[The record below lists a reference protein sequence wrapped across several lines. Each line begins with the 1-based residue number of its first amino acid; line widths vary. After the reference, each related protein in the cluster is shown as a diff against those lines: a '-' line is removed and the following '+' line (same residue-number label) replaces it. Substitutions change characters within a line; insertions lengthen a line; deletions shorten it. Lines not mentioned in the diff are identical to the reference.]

1 MEKEKEM
8 AKKYYWLKL
17 KDNFFNQKEVKKLR
31 RIAGGDTY
39 TIIYLKMQ
47 LLSIKKDGIIE
58 FEGTEKD
65 LAEQL
70 SYEIDE
76 DGDNIQ
82 TTLLFLR
89 ANNLIE
95 EISEN
100 NFLLTKVPDCIGKE
114 GASAERVRRHRE
126 RKALLEKEKEEGLL
140 EEPKKEQEPYS
151 NAKRQRMFR
160 AKKNCEEK
168 QHIPFIEDYMN
179 KKRYNGNYY
188 IVLQR
193 DKFRCALCSSIEN
206 LCVHHIDGYDESK
219 PENSN
224 ENKMITLC
232 RHCHSNVHAGSKI
245 NEDTL
250 NSIDYYTEYSNVTLP
265 GNAEVTYSN
274 DPVTKSN
281 TEIEKEK
288 EIEKEINNNI
298 SKDIFIN
305 KVVSEWNSIG
315 VSPIKL
321 IRGTRQKMLNAR
333 IKEYSEEGVLQAIN
347 NIKHSD
353 FLKGQN
359 KNSWVITIDWFL
371 KPNNFIKVYEDNYNS
386 KKKTNDPFGNEE
398 IKRKRNYVPIDP
410 TM

>member
-76 DGDNIQ
+76 DLNNIQ
-82 TTLLFLR
+82 VTLSFLKV
-89 ANNLIE
+89 NNLIE

-126 RKALLEKEKEEGLL
+126 RKALLEKEKEQKML
-140 EEPKKEQEPYS
+140 Q
-151 NAKRQRMFR
+151 
-160 AKKNCEEK
+160 C
-168 QHIPFIEDYMN
+168 
-179 KKRYNGNYY
+179 NGE
-188 IVLQR
+188 VT
-193 DKFRCALCSSIEN
+193 
-206 LCVHHIDGYDESK
+206 
-219 PENSN
+219 NSN
-224 ENKMITLC
+224 
-232 RHCHSNVHAGSKI
+232 
-245 NEDTL
+245 
-250 NSIDYYTEYSNVTLP
+250 
-265 GNAEVTYSN
+265 NAVI
-274 DPVTKSN
+274 KSN

-288 EIEKEINNNI
+288 EIEIEIEKDNNI

-386 KKKTNDPFGNEE
+386 KKKRNDPFGNEE
-398 IKRKRNYVPIDP
+398 IKRKRNYIPIDP

>member
-76 DGDNIQ
+76 DLNNIQ
-82 TTLLFLR
+82 VTLSFLKV
-89 ANNLIE
+89 NNLIE

-126 RKALLEKEKEEGLL
+126 RKALLEKEKEQKML
-140 EEPKKEQEPYS
+140 Q
-151 NAKRQRMFR
+151 
-160 AKKNCEEK
+160 C
-168 QHIPFIEDYMN
+168 
-179 KKRYNGNYY
+179 NGE
-188 IVLQR
+188 VT
-193 DKFRCALCSSIEN
+193 
-206 LCVHHIDGYDESK
+206 
-219 PENSN
+219 NSN
-224 ENKMITLC
+224 
-232 RHCHSNVHAGSKI
+232 
-245 NEDTL
+245 
-250 NSIDYYTEYSNVTLP
+250 
-265 GNAEVTYSN
+265 NAVI
-274 DPVTKSN
+274 KSN
-281 TEIEKEK
+281 TEKEKEK
-288 EIEKEINNNI
+288 EIEIEIDNNI

-398 IKRKRNYVPIDP
+398 IKRKRNYIPIDP

>member
-76 DGDNIQ
+76 NLDNIQ
-82 TTLLFLR
+82 VTLSFLK

-126 RKALLEKEKEEGLL
+126 RKALLEKEKEQKML
-140 EEPKKEQEPYS
+140 Q
-151 NAKRQRMFR
+151 
-160 AKKNCEEK
+160 C
-168 QHIPFIEDYMN
+168 
-179 KKRYNGNYY
+179 NGE
-188 IVLQR
+188 VT
-193 DKFRCALCSSIEN
+193 
-206 LCVHHIDGYDESK
+206 
-219 PENSN
+219 NSN
-224 ENKMITLC
+224 
-232 RHCHSNVHAGSKI
+232 
-245 NEDTL
+245 
-250 NSIDYYTEYSNVTLP
+250 
-265 GNAEVTYSN
+265 NAVI
-274 DPVTKSN
+274 KSN

-288 EIEKEINNNI
+288 EIEIEKEIETTTIYNTNNI
-298 SKDIFIN
+298 VREENGNSSSGSSSGDLEILKIAEQRIFIL
-305 KVVSEWNSIG
+305 
-315 VSPIKL
+315 SPIQMEQIITDVKQYSFNEVSKAL
-321 IRGTRQKMLNAR
+321 EIADNNGKHTYSYVKGILERRRAGDKDSGEPRKTSKWNYTIPKAR
-333 IKEYSEEGVLQAIN
+333 ELTEEEKRRAA
-347 NIKHSD
+347 
-353 FLKGQN
+353 
-359 KNSWVITIDWFL
+359 
-371 KPNNFIKVYEDNYNS
+371 
-386 KKKTNDPFGNEE
+386 EE
-398 IKRKRNYVPIDP
+398 LD
-410 TM
+410 

>member
-126 RKALLEKEKEEGLL
+126 RKALLEKEKEQKML
-140 EEPKKEQEPYS
+140 Q
-151 NAKRQRMFR
+151 
-160 AKKNCEEK
+160 C
-168 QHIPFIEDYMN
+168 
-179 KKRYNGNYY
+179 NGE
-188 IVLQR
+188 VT
-193 DKFRCALCSSIEN
+193 
-206 LCVHHIDGYDESK
+206 
-219 PENSN
+219 NSN
-224 ENKMITLC
+224 DVVIE
-232 RHCHSNVHAGSKI
+232 
-245 NEDTL
+245 
-250 NSIDYYTEYSNVTLP
+250 
-265 GNAEVTYSN
+265 
-274 DPVTKSN
+274 SN
-281 TEIEKEK
+281 TEKEKEKEK

>member
-76 DGDNIQ
+76 DLNNIQ
-82 TTLLFLR
+82 VTLSFLKV
-89 ANNLIE
+89 NNLIE

-126 RKALLEKEKEEGLL
+126 RKALLEKEKEQKML
-140 EEPKKEQEPYS
+140 Q
-151 NAKRQRMFR
+151 
-160 AKKNCEEK
+160 C
-168 QHIPFIEDYMN
+168 
-179 KKRYNGNYY
+179 NGE
-188 IVLQR
+188 VT
-193 DKFRCALCSSIEN
+193 
-206 LCVHHIDGYDESK
+206 
-219 PENSN
+219 NSN
-224 ENKMITLC
+224 
-232 RHCHSNVHAGSKI
+232 
-245 NEDTL
+245 
-250 NSIDYYTEYSNVTLP
+250 
-265 GNAEVTYSN
+265 NAVI
-274 DPVTKSN
+274 KSN
-281 TEIEKEK
+281 TEIEIEKEK
-288 EIEKEINNNI
+288 EIEKDNNI

-398 IKRKRNYVPIDP
+398 IKRKRNYIPIDP

>member
-76 DGDNIQ
+76 DLNNIQ
-82 TTLLFLR
+82 VTLSFLKV
-89 ANNLIE
+89 NNLIE

-126 RKALLEKEKEEGLL
+126 RKALLEKEKEQKML
-140 EEPKKEQEPYS
+140 Q
-151 NAKRQRMFR
+151 
-160 AKKNCEEK
+160 C
-168 QHIPFIEDYMN
+168 
-179 KKRYNGNYY
+179 NGE
-188 IVLQR
+188 VT
-193 DKFRCALCSSIEN
+193 
-206 LCVHHIDGYDESK
+206 
-219 PENSN
+219 NSN
-224 ENKMITLC
+224 
-232 RHCHSNVHAGSKI
+232 
-245 NEDTL
+245 
-250 NSIDYYTEYSNVTLP
+250 
-265 GNAEVTYSN
+265 NA
-274 DPVTKSN
+274 VTKSN
-281 TEIEKEK
+281 TEIEKEI
-288 EIEKEINNNI
+288 EIEKDNNI

-333 IKEYSEEGVLQAIN
+333 IKEYTEEGVLQAIN

-398 IKRKRNYVPIDP
+398 IKKKRNYVPIDP

>member
-76 DGDNIQ
+76 DLNNIQ
-82 TTLLFLR
+82 VTLSFLKV
-89 ANNLIE
+89 NNLIE

-126 RKALLEKEKEEGLL
+126 RKALLEKEKEQKML
-140 EEPKKEQEPYS
+140 Q
-151 NAKRQRMFR
+151 
-160 AKKNCEEK
+160 C
-168 QHIPFIEDYMN
+168 
-179 KKRYNGNYY
+179 NGE
-188 IVLQR
+188 VT
-193 DKFRCALCSSIEN
+193 
-206 LCVHHIDGYDESK
+206 
-219 PENSN
+219 NSN
-224 ENKMITLC
+224 
-232 RHCHSNVHAGSKI
+232 
-245 NEDTL
+245 
-250 NSIDYYTEYSNVTLP
+250 
-265 GNAEVTYSN
+265 NAVI
-274 DPVTKSN
+274 KSN

-288 EIEKEINNNI
+288 EIEIEIEKDNNI

-333 IKEYSEEGVLQAIN
+333 IKEYTEEGVLQAIN

-398 IKRKRNYVPIDP
+398 IKRKRNYIPIDP

>member
-76 DGDNIQ
+76 DLNNIQ
-82 TTLLFLR
+82 VTLSFLKV
-89 ANNLIE
+89 NNLIE

-126 RKALLEKEKEEGLL
+126 RKALLEKEKEQKML
-140 EEPKKEQEPYS
+140 Q
-151 NAKRQRMFR
+151 
-160 AKKNCEEK
+160 C
-168 QHIPFIEDYMN
+168 
-179 KKRYNGNYY
+179 NGE
-188 IVLQR
+188 VT
-193 DKFRCALCSSIEN
+193 
-206 LCVHHIDGYDESK
+206 
-219 PENSN
+219 NSN
-224 ENKMITLC
+224 
-232 RHCHSNVHAGSKI
+232 
-245 NEDTL
+245 
-250 NSIDYYTEYSNVTLP
+250 
-265 GNAEVTYSN
+265 NAVI
-274 DPVTKSN
+274 KSN
-281 TEIEKEK
+281 TEIEK

-398 IKRKRNYVPIDP
+398 IKRKRNYIPIDP

>member
-76 DGDNIQ
+76 DLDNIQ
-82 TTLLFLR
+82 VTLSFLKV
-89 ANNLIE
+89 NNLIE

-126 RKALLEKEKEEGLL
+126 RKALLEKEKEQKML
-140 EEPKKEQEPYS
+140 Q
-151 NAKRQRMFR
+151 
-160 AKKNCEEK
+160 C
-168 QHIPFIEDYMN
+168 
-179 KKRYNGNYY
+179 NGE
-188 IVLQR
+188 VT
-193 DKFRCALCSSIEN
+193 
-206 LCVHHIDGYDESK
+206 
-219 PENSN
+219 NSN
-224 ENKMITLC
+224 
-232 RHCHSNVHAGSKI
+232 
-245 NEDTL
+245 
-250 NSIDYYTEYSNVTLP
+250 
-265 GNAEVTYSN
+265 NAVI
-274 DPVTKSN
+274 KSN

-288 EIEKEINNNI
+288 EKEIEKDNNI

-398 IKRKRNYVPIDP
+398 IKRKRNYIPIDP

>member
-76 DGDNIQ
+76 DLNNIQ
-82 TTLLFLR
+82 VTLSFLKV
-89 ANNLIE
+89 NNLIE

-126 RKALLEKEKEEGLL
+126 RKALLEKEKEQKML
-140 EEPKKEQEPYS
+140 Q
-151 NAKRQRMFR
+151 
-160 AKKNCEEK
+160 C
-168 QHIPFIEDYMN
+168 
-179 KKRYNGNYY
+179 NGE
-188 IVLQR
+188 VT
-193 DKFRCALCSSIEN
+193 
-206 LCVHHIDGYDESK
+206 
-219 PENSN
+219 NSN
-224 ENKMITLC
+224 
-232 RHCHSNVHAGSKI
+232 
-245 NEDTL
+245 
-250 NSIDYYTEYSNVTLP
+250 
-265 GNAEVTYSN
+265 NA
-274 DPVTKSN
+274 VTKSN
-281 TEIEKEK
+281 TEIEKEI
-288 EIEKEINNNI
+288 EIEKDNNI

-321 IRGTRQKMLNAR
+321 IRGTRQRMLNAR

-398 IKRKRNYVPIDP
+398 IKRKRNYIPIDP

>member
-76 DGDNIQ
+76 DLNNIQ
-82 TTLLFLR
+82 VTLSFLKV
-89 ANNLIE
+89 NNLIE

-126 RKALLEKEKEEGLL
+126 RKALLEKEKEQKML
-140 EEPKKEQEPYS
+140 Q
-151 NAKRQRMFR
+151 
-160 AKKNCEEK
+160 C
-168 QHIPFIEDYMN
+168 
-179 KKRYNGNYY
+179 NGE
-188 IVLQR
+188 VT
-193 DKFRCALCSSIEN
+193 
-206 LCVHHIDGYDESK
+206 
-219 PENSN
+219 NSN
-224 ENKMITLC
+224 
-232 RHCHSNVHAGSKI
+232 
-245 NEDTL
+245 
-250 NSIDYYTEYSNVTLP
+250 
-265 GNAEVTYSN
+265 NAVI
-274 DPVTKSN
+274 KSN

-288 EIEKEINNNI
+288 EIEIEIEKDNNI

-398 IKRKRNYVPIDP
+398 IKKKRNYVPIDP

>member
-76 DGDNIQ
+76 DLNNIQ
-82 TTLLFLR
+82 VTLSFLKV
-89 ANNLIE
+89 NNLIE

-126 RKALLEKEKEEGLL
+126 RKALLEKEKEQKML
-140 EEPKKEQEPYS
+140 Q
-151 NAKRQRMFR
+151 
-160 AKKNCEEK
+160 C
-168 QHIPFIEDYMN
+168 
-179 KKRYNGNYY
+179 NGE
-188 IVLQR
+188 VT
-193 DKFRCALCSSIEN
+193 
-206 LCVHHIDGYDESK
+206 
-219 PENSN
+219 NSN
-224 ENKMITLC
+224 
-232 RHCHSNVHAGSKI
+232 
-245 NEDTL
+245 
-250 NSIDYYTEYSNVTLP
+250 
-265 GNAEVTYSN
+265 NAVI
-274 DPVTKSN
+274 KSN

-288 EIEKEINNNI
+288 EIEIEKDNNI

-386 KKKTNDPFGNEE
+386 KKKTNDPFGHEE
-398 IKRKRNYVPIDP
+398 IKRKRNYIPIDP

>member
-76 DGDNIQ
+76 NLDNIQ
-82 TTLLFLR
+82 VTLSFLK

-126 RKALLEKEKEEGLL
+126 RKALLEKEKEQKML
-140 EEPKKEQEPYS
+140 Q
-151 NAKRQRMFR
+151 
-160 AKKNCEEK
+160 C
-168 QHIPFIEDYMN
+168 
-179 KKRYNGNYY
+179 NGE
-188 IVLQR
+188 VT
-193 DKFRCALCSSIEN
+193 
-206 LCVHHIDGYDESK
+206 
-219 PENSN
+219 NSN
-224 ENKMITLC
+224 DVVIE
-232 RHCHSNVHAGSKI
+232 
-245 NEDTL
+245 
-250 NSIDYYTEYSNVTLP
+250 
-265 GNAEVTYSN
+265 
-274 DPVTKSN
+274 SN
-281 TEIEKEK
+281 TEIEIEK
-288 EIEKEINNNI
+288 EKEINNNI

-333 IKEYSEEGVLQAIN
+333 IKEYTEEGVLQAIN

-386 KKKTNDPFGNEE
+386 KKKTNDSFGNEE
-398 IKRKRNYVPIDP
+398 VKRKRNYVPIDP

>member
-76 DGDNIQ
+76 DLNNIQ
-82 TTLLFLR
+82 VTLSFLKV
-89 ANNLIE
+89 NNLIE

-126 RKALLEKEKEEGLL
+126 RKALLEKEKEQKML
-140 EEPKKEQEPYS
+140 Q
-151 NAKRQRMFR
+151 
-160 AKKNCEEK
+160 C
-168 QHIPFIEDYMN
+168 
-179 KKRYNGNYY
+179 NGE
-188 IVLQR
+188 VT
-193 DKFRCALCSSIEN
+193 
-206 LCVHHIDGYDESK
+206 
-219 PENSN
+219 NSN
-224 ENKMITLC
+224 NTVI
-232 RHCHSNVHAGSKI
+232 
-245 NEDTL
+245 
-250 NSIDYYTEYSNVTLP
+250 
-265 GNAEVTYSN
+265 
-274 DPVTKSN
+274 KSN

-288 EIEKEINNNI
+288 EKEIEKDNNI

-398 IKRKRNYVPIDP
+398 IKRKRNYIPIDP

>member
-76 DGDNIQ
+76 DLNNIQ
-82 TTLLFLR
+82 VTLSFLKV
-89 ANNLIE
+89 NNLIE

-126 RKALLEKEKEEGLL
+126 RKALLEKEKEQKML
-140 EEPKKEQEPYS
+140 Q
-151 NAKRQRMFR
+151 
-160 AKKNCEEK
+160 C
-168 QHIPFIEDYMN
+168 
-179 KKRYNGNYY
+179 NGE
-188 IVLQR
+188 VT
-193 DKFRCALCSSIEN
+193 
-206 LCVHHIDGYDESK
+206 
-219 PENSN
+219 NSN
-224 ENKMITLC
+224 
-232 RHCHSNVHAGSKI
+232 
-245 NEDTL
+245 
-250 NSIDYYTEYSNVTLP
+250 
-265 GNAEVTYSN
+265 NAVI
-274 DPVTKSN
+274 KSN
-281 TEIEKEK
+281 TEIEIEKEK
-288 EIEKEINNNI
+288 EIEKDNNI

-333 IKEYSEEGVLQAIN
+333 IKEYTEEGVLQAIN

-398 IKRKRNYVPIDP
+398 IKRKRNYIPIDP

>member
-76 DGDNIQ
+76 DLNNIQ
-82 TTLLFLR
+82 VTLSFLKV
-89 ANNLIE
+89 NNLIE

-126 RKALLEKEKEEGLL
+126 RKALLEKEKEQKML
-140 EEPKKEQEPYS
+140 Q
-151 NAKRQRMFR
+151 
-160 AKKNCEEK
+160 C
-168 QHIPFIEDYMN
+168 
-179 KKRYNGNYY
+179 NGE
-188 IVLQR
+188 VT
-193 DKFRCALCSSIEN
+193 
-206 LCVHHIDGYDESK
+206 
-219 PENSN
+219 NSN
-224 ENKMITLC
+224 
-232 RHCHSNVHAGSKI
+232 
-245 NEDTL
+245 
-250 NSIDYYTEYSNVTLP
+250 
-265 GNAEVTYSN
+265 NAVI
-274 DPVTKSN
+274 KSN

-288 EIEKEINNNI
+288 EIEIEIEKDNNI

-398 IKRKRNYVPIDP
+398 IKRKRNYIPIDP

>member
-76 DGDNIQ
+76 DLNNIQ
-82 TTLLFLR
+82 VTLSFLKV
-89 ANNLIE
+89 NNLIE

-126 RKALLEKEKEEGLL
+126 RKALLEKEKEQKML
-140 EEPKKEQEPYS
+140 Q
-151 NAKRQRMFR
+151 
-160 AKKNCEEK
+160 C
-168 QHIPFIEDYMN
+168 
-179 KKRYNGNYY
+179 NGE
-188 IVLQR
+188 VT
-193 DKFRCALCSSIEN
+193 
-206 LCVHHIDGYDESK
+206 
-219 PENSN
+219 NSN
-224 ENKMITLC
+224 
-232 RHCHSNVHAGSKI
+232 
-245 NEDTL
+245 
-250 NSIDYYTEYSNVTLP
+250 
-265 GNAEVTYSN
+265 N
-274 DPVTKSN
+274 DVIKSN

-288 EIEKEINNNI
+288 EIEIEIEKDNNI

-333 IKEYSEEGVLQAIN
+333 IKEYTEEGVLQAIN

-398 IKRKRNYVPIDP
+398 IKRKRNYIPIDP

>member
-76 DGDNIQ
+76 DLNNIQ
-82 TTLLFLR
+82 VTLSFLKV
-89 ANNLIE
+89 NNLIE

-126 RKALLEKEKEEGLL
+126 RKALLEKEKEQKML
-140 EEPKKEQEPYS
+140 Q
-151 NAKRQRMFR
+151 
-160 AKKNCEEK
+160 C
-168 QHIPFIEDYMN
+168 
-179 KKRYNGNYY
+179 NGE
-188 IVLQR
+188 VT
-193 DKFRCALCSSIEN
+193 
-206 LCVHHIDGYDESK
+206 
-219 PENSN
+219 NSN
-224 ENKMITLC
+224 
-232 RHCHSNVHAGSKI
+232 
-245 NEDTL
+245 
-250 NSIDYYTEYSNVTLP
+250 
-265 GNAEVTYSN
+265 NAVI
-274 DPVTKSN
+274 KSN
-281 TEIEKEK
+281 TEKEKEK
-288 EIEKEINNNI
+288 EIEIEKDNNI

-398 IKRKRNYVPIDP
+398 IKRKRNYIPIDP

>member
-76 DGDNIQ
+76 DLNNIQ
-82 TTLLFLR
+82 VTLSFLKV
-89 ANNLIE
+89 NNLIE

-126 RKALLEKEKEEGLL
+126 RKALLEKEKEQKML
-140 EEPKKEQEPYS
+140 Q
-151 NAKRQRMFR
+151 
-160 AKKNCEEK
+160 C
-168 QHIPFIEDYMN
+168 
-179 KKRYNGNYY
+179 NGE
-188 IVLQR
+188 VT
-193 DKFRCALCSSIEN
+193 
-206 LCVHHIDGYDESK
+206 
-219 PENSN
+219 NSN
-224 ENKMITLC
+224 
-232 RHCHSNVHAGSKI
+232 
-245 NEDTL
+245 
-250 NSIDYYTEYSNVTLP
+250 
-265 GNAEVTYSN
+265 NAVI
-274 DPVTKSN
+274 KSN

-288 EIEKEINNNI
+288 EKEIEIEKDNNI

-398 IKRKRNYVPIDP
+398 IKKKRNYVPIDP

>member
-76 DGDNIQ
+76 DLNNIQ
-82 TTLLFLR
+82 VTLSFLKV
-89 ANNLIE
+89 NNLIE

-126 RKALLEKEKEEGLL
+126 RKALLEKEKEQKML
-140 EEPKKEQEPYS
+140 Q
-151 NAKRQRMFR
+151 
-160 AKKNCEEK
+160 C
-168 QHIPFIEDYMN
+168 
-179 KKRYNGNYY
+179 NGE
-188 IVLQR
+188 VT
-193 DKFRCALCSSIEN
+193 
-206 LCVHHIDGYDESK
+206 
-219 PENSN
+219 NSN
-224 ENKMITLC
+224 
-232 RHCHSNVHAGSKI
+232 
-245 NEDTL
+245 
-250 NSIDYYTEYSNVTLP
+250 
-265 GNAEVTYSN
+265 NAVI
-274 DPVTKSN
+274 KSN

-288 EIEKEINNNI
+288 EIEIEKDNNI

-371 KPNNFIKVYEDNYNS
+371 KPNNFNKIYEDNYNT

-398 IKRKRNYVPIDP
+398 IKRKRNYIPIDP

>member
-76 DGDNIQ
+76 NLDNIQ
-82 TTLLFLR
+82 VTLSFLK

-126 RKALLEKEKEEGLL
+126 RKALLEKEKEQKML
-140 EEPKKEQEPYS
+140 Q
-151 NAKRQRMFR
+151 
-160 AKKNCEEK
+160 C
-168 QHIPFIEDYMN
+168 
-179 KKRYNGNYY
+179 NGE
-188 IVLQR
+188 VT
-193 DKFRCALCSSIEN
+193 
-206 LCVHHIDGYDESK
+206 
-219 PENSN
+219 NSN
-224 ENKMITLC
+224 DVVIE
-232 RHCHSNVHAGSKI
+232 
-245 NEDTL
+245 
-250 NSIDYYTEYSNVTLP
+250 
-265 GNAEVTYSN
+265 
-274 DPVTKSN
+274 SN
-281 TEIEKEK
+281 TEIEIEK

-305 KVVSEWNSIG
+305 KVVSEWNSIAG
-315 VSPIKL
+315 SPIKL
-321 IRGTRQKMLNAR
+321 IRGTRQKTLNAR
-333 IKEYSEEGVLQAIN
+333 TKEYTEEGVLQAIN
-347 NIKHSD
+347 NIKQSD

-359 KNSWVITIDWFL
+359 KYSWVITIDWFL

-386 KKKTNDPFGNEE
+386 KKKTNDSFGNEE
-398 IKRKRNYVPIDP
+398 VKRKRNYVPIDP

>member
-1 MEKEKEM
+1 MKGESINMEKDEEM
-8 AKKYYWLKL
+8 SKKYYWLKL

-31 RIAGGDTY
+31 KIAGGDTY

-47 LLSIKKDGIIE
+47 LLSIKKNGIIE

-76 DGDNIQ
+76 DLNNIQ
-82 TTLLFLR
+82 VTLSFLKV
-89 ANNLIE
+89 NNLIE

-126 RKALLEKEKEEGLL
+126 RKALLEKEKEQKML
-140 EEPKKEQEPYS
+140 Q
-151 NAKRQRMFR
+151 
-160 AKKNCEEK
+160 C
-168 QHIPFIEDYMN
+168 
-179 KKRYNGNYY
+179 NG
-188 IVLQR
+188 
-193 DKFRCALCSSIEN
+193 
-206 LCVHHIDGYDESK
+206 
-219 PENSN
+219 
-224 ENKMITLC
+224 
-232 RHCHSNVHAGSKI
+232 
-245 NEDTL
+245 
-250 NSIDYYTEYSNVTLP
+250 
-265 GNAEVTYSN
+265 EVTSGN
-274 DPVTKSN
+274 NTVIESN

-386 KKKTNDPFGNEE
+386 KKKTNDSFDNF
-398 IKRKRNYVPIDP
+398 
-410 TM
+410 

>member
-1 MEKEKEM
+1 MKKEKEM

-82 TTLLFLR
+82 TTLLFLK

-126 RKALLEKEKEEGLL
+126 RKALLEKEKEQKML
-140 EEPKKEQEPYS
+140 Q
-151 NAKRQRMFR
+151 
-160 AKKNCEEK
+160 C
-168 QHIPFIEDYMN
+168 
-179 KKRYNGNYY
+179 NGE
-188 IVLQR
+188 VT
-193 DKFRCALCSSIEN
+193 
-206 LCVHHIDGYDESK
+206 
-219 PENSN
+219 NSN
-224 ENKMITLC
+224 DVVIE
-232 RHCHSNVHAGSKI
+232 
-245 NEDTL
+245 
-250 NSIDYYTEYSNVTLP
+250 
-265 GNAEVTYSN
+265 
-274 DPVTKSN
+274 SN

>member
-82 TTLLFLR
+82 TTLLFLK

-126 RKALLEKEKEEGLL
+126 RKALLEKEKEQKML
-140 EEPKKEQEPYS
+140 Q
-151 NAKRQRMFR
+151 
-160 AKKNCEEK
+160 C
-168 QHIPFIEDYMN
+168 
-179 KKRYNGNYY
+179 NGE
-188 IVLQR
+188 VT
-193 DKFRCALCSSIEN
+193 
-206 LCVHHIDGYDESK
+206 
-219 PENSN
+219 NSN
-224 ENKMITLC
+224 NTVI
-232 RHCHSNVHAGSKI
+232 
-245 NEDTL
+245 
-250 NSIDYYTEYSNVTLP
+250 
-265 GNAEVTYSN
+265 
-274 DPVTKSN
+274 KSN
-281 TEIEKEK
+281 TEIEIEKEK
-288 EIEKEINNNI
+288 EIEKDNNI

-321 IRGTRQKMLNAR
+321 IRGTRQRMLNAR

-386 KKKTNDPFGNEE
+386 KKNTNDPFGNEE

>member
-82 TTLLFLR
+82 TTLLFLK

-126 RKALLEKEKEEGLL
+126 RKALLEKEKEQKML
-140 EEPKKEQEPYS
+140 Q
-151 NAKRQRMFR
+151 
-160 AKKNCEEK
+160 C
-168 QHIPFIEDYMN
+168 
-179 KKRYNGNYY
+179 NGE
-188 IVLQR
+188 VT
-193 DKFRCALCSSIEN
+193 
-206 LCVHHIDGYDESK
+206 
-219 PENSN
+219 NSN
-224 ENKMITLC
+224 DVVIE
-232 RHCHSNVHAGSKI
+232 
-245 NEDTL
+245 
-250 NSIDYYTEYSNVTLP
+250 
-265 GNAEVTYSN
+265 
-274 DPVTKSN
+274 SN

-333 IKEYSEEGVLQAIN
+333 IKEYTEEGVLQAIN

-386 KKKTNDPFGNEE
+386 KKKTNDLFGNEE
-398 IKRKRNYVPIDP
+398 VKRKRNYVPIDP

>member
-76 DGDNIQ
+76 DLNNIQ
-82 TTLLFLR
+82 VTLSFLKV
-89 ANNLIE
+89 NNLIE

-126 RKALLEKEKEEGLL
+126 RKALLEKEKEQKML
-140 EEPKKEQEPYS
+140 Q
-151 NAKRQRMFR
+151 
-160 AKKNCEEK
+160 C
-168 QHIPFIEDYMN
+168 
-179 KKRYNGNYY
+179 NGE
-188 IVLQR
+188 VT
-193 DKFRCALCSSIEN
+193 
-206 LCVHHIDGYDESK
+206 
-219 PENSN
+219 NSN
-224 ENKMITLC
+224 
-232 RHCHSNVHAGSKI
+232 
-245 NEDTL
+245 
-250 NSIDYYTEYSNVTLP
+250 
-265 GNAEVTYSN
+265 NAVI
-274 DPVTKSN
+274 KSN

-288 EIEKEINNNI
+288 EIEIEKDNNI

-398 IKRKRNYVPIDP
+398 IKKKRNYVPIDP

>member
-76 DGDNIQ
+76 DLNNIQ
-82 TTLLFLR
+82 VTLSFLKV
-89 ANNLIE
+89 NNLIE

-126 RKALLEKEKEEGLL
+126 RKALLEKEKEQKML
-140 EEPKKEQEPYS
+140 Q
-151 NAKRQRMFR
+151 
-160 AKKNCEEK
+160 C
-168 QHIPFIEDYMN
+168 
-179 KKRYNGNYY
+179 NGE
-188 IVLQR
+188 VT
-193 DKFRCALCSSIEN
+193 
-206 LCVHHIDGYDESK
+206 
-219 PENSN
+219 NSN
-224 ENKMITLC
+224 
-232 RHCHSNVHAGSKI
+232 
-245 NEDTL
+245 
-250 NSIDYYTEYSNVTLP
+250 
-265 GNAEVTYSN
+265 NAVI
-274 DPVTKSN
+274 KSN

-288 EIEKEINNNI
+288 EIEIEKDNNI

-333 IKEYSEEGVLQAIN
+333 IKEYTEEGVLQAIN

-398 IKRKRNYVPIDP
+398 IKKKRNYVPIDP

>member
-76 DGDNIQ
+76 DLNNIQ
-82 TTLLFLR
+82 VTLSFLKV
-89 ANNLIE
+89 NNLIE

-126 RKALLEKEKEEGLL
+126 RKALLEKEKEQKML
-140 EEPKKEQEPYS
+140 Q
-151 NAKRQRMFR
+151 
-160 AKKNCEEK
+160 C
-168 QHIPFIEDYMN
+168 
-179 KKRYNGNYY
+179 NGE
-188 IVLQR
+188 VT
-193 DKFRCALCSSIEN
+193 
-206 LCVHHIDGYDESK
+206 
-219 PENSN
+219 NSN
-224 ENKMITLC
+224 
-232 RHCHSNVHAGSKI
+232 
-245 NEDTL
+245 
-250 NSIDYYTEYSNVTLP
+250 
-265 GNAEVTYSN
+265 NAVI
-274 DPVTKSN
+274 KSN
-281 TEIEKEK
+281 TEIEIEK
-288 EIEKEINNNI
+288 EIEKDNNI

-398 IKRKRNYVPIDP
+398 IKRKRNYIPIDP

>member
-76 DGDNIQ
+76 DLNNIQ
-82 TTLLFLR
+82 VTLSFLKV
-89 ANNLIE
+89 NNLIE

-126 RKALLEKEKEEGLL
+126 RKALLEKEKEQKML
-140 EEPKKEQEPYS
+140 Q
-151 NAKRQRMFR
+151 
-160 AKKNCEEK
+160 C
-168 QHIPFIEDYMN
+168 
-179 KKRYNGNYY
+179 NGE
-188 IVLQR
+188 VT
-193 DKFRCALCSSIEN
+193 
-206 LCVHHIDGYDESK
+206 
-219 PENSN
+219 NSN
-224 ENKMITLC
+224 NTVI
-232 RHCHSNVHAGSKI
+232 
-245 NEDTL
+245 
-250 NSIDYYTEYSNVTLP
+250 
-265 GNAEVTYSN
+265 
-274 DPVTKSN
+274 KSN

-288 EIEKEINNNI
+288 EKEIEIEKDNNI

-371 KPNNFIKVYEDNYNS
+371 KPNNFVKVYEDNYNS

-398 IKRKRNYVPIDP
+398 IKRKRNYIPIDP

>member
-76 DGDNIQ
+76 DLNNIQ
-82 TTLLFLR
+82 VTLSFLKV
-89 ANNLIE
+89 NNLIE

-126 RKALLEKEKEEGLL
+126 RKALLEKEKEQKML
-140 EEPKKEQEPYS
+140 Q
-151 NAKRQRMFR
+151 
-160 AKKNCEEK
+160 C
-168 QHIPFIEDYMN
+168 
-179 KKRYNGNYY
+179 NGE
-188 IVLQR
+188 VT
-193 DKFRCALCSSIEN
+193 
-206 LCVHHIDGYDESK
+206 
-219 PENSN
+219 NSN
-224 ENKMITLC
+224 NTVI
-232 RHCHSNVHAGSKI
+232 
-245 NEDTL
+245 
-250 NSIDYYTEYSNVTLP
+250 
-265 GNAEVTYSN
+265 
-274 DPVTKSN
+274 KSN
-281 TEIEKEK
+281 TEIEKEIEI
-288 EIEKEINNNI
+288 EIEKDNNI

-398 IKRKRNYVPIDP
+398 IKRKRNYIPIDP

>member
-82 TTLLFLR
+82 TTLLFLK

-126 RKALLEKEKEEGLL
+126 RKALLEKEKEQ
-140 EEPKKEQEPYS
+140 K
-151 NAKRQRMFR
+151 M
-160 AKKNCEEK
+160 
-168 QHIPFIEDYMN
+168 
-179 KKRYNGNYY
+179 
-188 IVLQR
+188 LQ
-193 DKFRCALCSSIEN
+193 CNSE
-206 LCVHHIDGYDESK
+206 VT
-219 PENSN
+219 NSN
-224 ENKMITLC
+224 DVVIE
-232 RHCHSNVHAGSKI
+232 
-245 NEDTL
+245 
-250 NSIDYYTEYSNVTLP
+250 
-265 GNAEVTYSN
+265 
-274 DPVTKSN
+274 SN

>member
-1 MEKEKEM
+1 
-8 AKKYYWLKL
+8 
-17 KDNFFNQKEVKKLR
+17 
-31 RIAGGDTY
+31 
-39 TIIYLKMQ
+39 MQ

-76 DGDNIQ
+76 DLNNIQ
-82 TTLLFLR
+82 VTLSFLKV
-89 ANNLIE
+89 NNLIE

-126 RKALLEKEKEEGLL
+126 RKALLEKEKEQKML
-140 EEPKKEQEPYS
+140 Q
-151 NAKRQRMFR
+151 
-160 AKKNCEEK
+160 C
-168 QHIPFIEDYMN
+168 
-179 KKRYNGNYY
+179 NGE
-188 IVLQR
+188 VT
-193 DKFRCALCSSIEN
+193 
-206 LCVHHIDGYDESK
+206 
-219 PENSN
+219 NSN
-224 ENKMITLC
+224 
-232 RHCHSNVHAGSKI
+232 
-245 NEDTL
+245 
-250 NSIDYYTEYSNVTLP
+250 
-265 GNAEVTYSN
+265 NA
-274 DPVTKSN
+274 VTKSN
-281 TEIEKEK
+281 TEKEKEK
-288 EIEKEINNNI
+288 EKEKDNNI

-398 IKRKRNYVPIDP
+398 IKRKRNYIPIDP

>member
-76 DGDNIQ
+76 DLNNIQ
-82 TTLLFLR
+82 VTLSFLKV
-89 ANNLIE
+89 NNLIE

-126 RKALLEKEKEEGLL
+126 RKALLEKEKEQKML
-140 EEPKKEQEPYS
+140 Q
-151 NAKRQRMFR
+151 
-160 AKKNCEEK
+160 C
-168 QHIPFIEDYMN
+168 
-179 KKRYNGNYY
+179 NGE
-188 IVLQR
+188 VT
-193 DKFRCALCSSIEN
+193 
-206 LCVHHIDGYDESK
+206 
-219 PENSN
+219 NSN
-224 ENKMITLC
+224 
-232 RHCHSNVHAGSKI
+232 
-245 NEDTL
+245 
-250 NSIDYYTEYSNVTLP
+250 
-265 GNAEVTYSN
+265 N
-274 DPVTKSN
+274 DVIKSN

-288 EIEKEINNNI
+288 EIEIEKDNNI

-386 KKKTNDPFGNEE
+386 KKKTNVPFGNEE
-398 IKRKRNYVPIDP
+398 IKRKRNYIPIDP

>member
-76 DGDNIQ
+76 DLNNIQ
-82 TTLLFLR
+82 VTLSFLKV
-89 ANNLIE
+89 NNLIE

-126 RKALLEKEKEEGLL
+126 RKALLEKEKEQKML
-140 EEPKKEQEPYS
+140 Q
-151 NAKRQRMFR
+151 
-160 AKKNCEEK
+160 C
-168 QHIPFIEDYMN
+168 
-179 KKRYNGNYY
+179 NGE
-188 IVLQR
+188 VT
-193 DKFRCALCSSIEN
+193 
-206 LCVHHIDGYDESK
+206 
-219 PENSN
+219 NSN
-224 ENKMITLC
+224 
-232 RHCHSNVHAGSKI
+232 
-245 NEDTL
+245 
-250 NSIDYYTEYSNVTLP
+250 
-265 GNAEVTYSN
+265 N
-274 DPVTKSN
+274 DVIKSN
-281 TEIEKEK
+281 TEIEKEIEI
-288 EIEKEINNNI
+288 EIEKDNNI

-398 IKRKRNYVPIDP
+398 IKRKRNYIPIDP

>member
-76 DGDNIQ
+76 DLNNIQ
-82 TTLLFLR
+82 VTLSFLKV
-89 ANNLIE
+89 NNLIE

-126 RKALLEKEKEEGLL
+126 RKALLEKEKEQKML
-140 EEPKKEQEPYS
+140 Q
-151 NAKRQRMFR
+151 
-160 AKKNCEEK
+160 C
-168 QHIPFIEDYMN
+168 
-179 KKRYNGNYY
+179 NGE
-188 IVLQR
+188 VT
-193 DKFRCALCSSIEN
+193 
-206 LCVHHIDGYDESK
+206 
-219 PENSN
+219 NSN
-224 ENKMITLC
+224 
-232 RHCHSNVHAGSKI
+232 
-245 NEDTL
+245 
-250 NSIDYYTEYSNVTLP
+250 
-265 GNAEVTYSN
+265 NAVI
-274 DPVTKSN
+274 KSN
-281 TEIEKEK
+281 TEKEKEK
-288 EIEKEINNNI
+288 EIEKDNNI

-398 IKRKRNYVPIDP
+398 IKRKRNYIPIDP

>member
-76 DGDNIQ
+76 DLNNIQ
-82 TTLLFLR
+82 VTLSFLKV
-89 ANNLIE
+89 NNLIE

-126 RKALLEKEKEEGLL
+126 RKALLEKEKEQKML
-140 EEPKKEQEPYS
+140 Q
-151 NAKRQRMFR
+151 
-160 AKKNCEEK
+160 C
-168 QHIPFIEDYMN
+168 
-179 KKRYNGNYY
+179 NGE
-188 IVLQR
+188 VT
-193 DKFRCALCSSIEN
+193 
-206 LCVHHIDGYDESK
+206 
-219 PENSN
+219 NSN
-224 ENKMITLC
+224 
-232 RHCHSNVHAGSKI
+232 
-245 NEDTL
+245 
-250 NSIDYYTEYSNVTLP
+250 
-265 GNAEVTYSN
+265 NAVI
-274 DPVTKSN
+274 KSN

-288 EIEKEINNNI
+288 EKEIEIEIEIEKDNNI

-398 IKRKRNYVPIDP
+398 IKRKRNYIPIDP

>member
-76 DGDNIQ
+76 DLNNIQ
-82 TTLLFLR
+82 VTLSFLKV
-89 ANNLIE
+89 NNLIE

-126 RKALLEKEKEEGLL
+126 RKALLEKEKEQKML
-140 EEPKKEQEPYS
+140 Q
-151 NAKRQRMFR
+151 
-160 AKKNCEEK
+160 C
-168 QHIPFIEDYMN
+168 
-179 KKRYNGNYY
+179 NGE
-188 IVLQR
+188 VT
-193 DKFRCALCSSIEN
+193 
-206 LCVHHIDGYDESK
+206 
-219 PENSN
+219 NSN
-224 ENKMITLC
+224 
-232 RHCHSNVHAGSKI
+232 
-245 NEDTL
+245 
-250 NSIDYYTEYSNVTLP
+250 
-265 GNAEVTYSN
+265 N
-274 DPVTKSN
+274 DVIKSN

-288 EIEKEINNNI
+288 EIEIEKDNNI

-333 IKEYSEEGVLQAIN
+333 IKEYTEEGVLQAIN